1 MELKWASKVGSVR
14 RIVTQQFV
22 FVVVAGLSWGWA
34 LGLPGGVASTHPP
47 APPVAARTASLRR
60 QALRNYARLPLSFEP
75 NLGQS
80 AAQVKFLSRGQ
91 GYGLFLTADR
101 AVLSIREPG
110 AKPASSAQFHAL
122 SLKLLGGNPAAQI
135 AASDRLP
142 GISNYLMGNNPRQW
156 HTDVPHYA
164 RVHYPGIYPGI
175 DLVYYGRQQQ
185 LEYDFVV
192 SPGADPGRICLQVQG
207 AQTLGVDGNGN
218 LVLHLPGGAIQLHR
232 PEVYQEIGNKKKLV
246 AARYTLKSGNRV
258 AFALAAYDR
267 SRTLVIDPRLVY
279 FSYLGGSLD
288 ETQPSV
294 AVDSAFNAIL
304 AGTTASVADFPTTAG
319 AFQPTAKSTTT
330 TVFVTKF
337 NSSATALYFSTFL
350 GGSGTDTAAGV
361 AVDAGFNVYVTGTT
375 NSSNFPVTP
384 SAYQGTLK
392 TLNINHVFVTEL
404 NSSGNALVYSTYLSG
419 SNVDTASGVAV
430 GPIAGTVFVTG
441 TTQSSDFANVSR
453 PTDLTGSSE
462 FFVTKL
468 NTSKQGTASLVY
480 STYVGGN
487 KPQSGAAITSGGG
500 IAVDPNG
507 NAYITGGTNYT
518 DMPVVNAPTF
528 PNGKSGSTLN
538 GIENAFVAKLNP
550 NGTTPALF
558 LTYLGGSGTDFGTG
572 IAADSAGNAYVTGS
586 TDSSDFPVL
595 APVGGTLYQGTPGG
609 ATDAFATKIA
619 SNGSSLIWSTYIG
632 GSGDDAGL
640 GIAVDA
646 NQNSFVTGST
656 ASTNLNQIR
665 STQPNGY
672 GGGLTDAFVAEFDV
686 SGTAQFVTYL
696 GGTGTDRGTGIA
708 LDPNANPYVAGETNS
723 PGLALGTPYQAA
735 VKGGIDAFVAHFAGS
750 TTLGLTVMAS
760 PDPVGIGSAAA
771 FTFTISNTGSE
782 IATAVVFN
790 NTFSTNGTFQSA
802 TPSQGTCSTPAGFSL
817 VCGLG
822 QIVAGGSATVTLH
835 ISGTAA
841 GSLTDTGTVSSGST
855 TINPTAG
862 ISVLVNDFAIAV
874 SPTTASIPAGQA
886 ATYTVTVSPVPQGAI
901 FPNGISLKCSGGVPT
916 AAMCAFNTNPVIPGA
931 TPKTSSLT
939 ITTTALPPGTTTG
952 FLFPRN
958 LRQMYAVMLPLGG
971 IAFLGFSLGENGRRR
986 KRLAVICLLALL
998 LALIVLQPA
1007 CSSSSNKTT
1016 LPPFTPKGTYN
1027 ITLAG
1032 VAGSGTAT
1040 ATRTTKLILVVQ

>member
-1 MELKWASKVGSVR
+1 MWASKVGSVR

-22 FVVVAGLSWGWA
+22 LVAVAGLSWGWA
-34 LGLPGGVASTHPP
+34 LGLHGGAASTHPP
-47 APPVAARTASLRR
+47 APPAAARTAALRR
-60 QALRNYARLPLSFEP
+60 QALRHYARLPLSFEP

-122 SLKLLGGNPAAQI
+122 SLKLLGGNPGAQI

-142 GISNYLMGNNPRQW
+142 GTSNYLMGDNPRQW

-164 RVHYPGIYPGI
+164 RVHYRGIYPGI

-192 SPGADPGRICLQVQG
+192 SPGADPSRICLQVQG
-207 AQTLGVDGNGN
+207 AQTLSVDGKGN
-218 LVLHLPGGAIQLHR
+218 LVLQLPGGAIQLHR
-232 PEVYQEIGNKKKLV
+232 PLVYQEIGNKKQLV
-246 AARYTLKSGNRV
+246 AARYTVKSGNRV
-258 AFALAAYDR
+258 AFALAGYDR

-288 ETQPSV
+288 ETMPAV
-294 AVDSAFNAIL
+294 AVDAAFNAIV
-304 AGTTASVADFPTTAG
+304 AGTTASVNDFPTTAG
-319 AFQPTAKSTTT
+319 AFQTTTKSTTT

-337 NSSATALYFSTFL
+337 NSSATGLYFSTFL
-350 GGSGTDTAAGV
+350 GGSGTDTAAGI
-361 AVDAGFNVYVTGTT
+361 AVDKSFNVYVTGTT
-375 NSSNFPVTP
+375 NSGDFPVTP
-384 SAYQGTLK
+384 SAYQRSPK
-392 TLNINHVFVTEL
+392 TPITQDHVFVTEL

-419 SNVDTASGVAV
+419 SSVDTASGVAL
-430 GPIAGTVFVTG
+430 GPIASTVFVTG
-441 TTQSSDFANVSR
+441 TTQSSDFANISR
-453 PTDLTGSSE
+453 PTGLTGSSE

-487 KPQSGAAITSGGG
+487 TPASAPTVTDGGG
-500 IAVDPNG
+500 IAVDPSG

-518 DMPVVNAPTF
+518 DMPAVNAPTF

-550 NGTTPALF
+550 NGAPTLF
-558 LTYLGGSGTDFGTG
+558 LTYLGGSGTDKGTG
-572 IAADSAGNAYVTGS
+572 LATDSAGNAYVTGS
-586 TDSSDFPVL
+586 TSSTDFPVL

-632 GSGDDAGL
+632 GSGADAGL

-656 ASTNLNQIR
+656 TSTDLMTVR
-665 STQPNGY
+665 PTQSVNT
-672 GGGLTDAFVAEFDV
+672 GGTDAFVAEFDV
-686 SGTAQFVTYL
+686 SATAQFVTYL
-696 GGTGTDRGTGIA
+696 GSNLTRGTGIA
-708 LDPNANPYVAGETNS
+708 LDPNANPYVAGETDS
-723 PGLALGTPYQAA
+723 PGLAVGNPYQAT

-750 TTLGLTVMAS
+750 TTLGLTAAVSPAS
-760 PDPVGIGSAAA
+760 AIGIGNAAA
-771 FTFTISNTGSE
+771 FTFTITNTGQE
-782 IATAVVFN
+782 IATAVIFT
-790 NTFSTNGTFQSA
+790 NTWSTNGTFQSA

-841 GSLTDTGTVSSGST
+841 GSVTDTGTVSSGST
-855 TINPTAG
+855 TINPSAG
-862 ISVLVNDFAIAV
+862 TSVLVNDFSVAV
-874 SPTTASIPAGQA
+874 SPTTASTPAGQA

-916 AAMCAFNTNPVIPGA
+916 AAMCAFNTNPVVPGA

-939 ITTTALPPGTTTG
+939 ITTTAPPPGTTTG
-952 FLFPRN
+952 FLFQRN

-971 IAFLGFSLGENGRRR
+971 IAFLGFSLGENRRR
-986 KRLAVICLLALL
+986 KRLAAICVLGLL

-1007 CSSSSNKTT
+1007 CSSSSNKST

-1027 ITLAG
+1027 ITVAG

-1040 ATRTTKLILVVQ
+1040 ATRTTKLTLVVQ